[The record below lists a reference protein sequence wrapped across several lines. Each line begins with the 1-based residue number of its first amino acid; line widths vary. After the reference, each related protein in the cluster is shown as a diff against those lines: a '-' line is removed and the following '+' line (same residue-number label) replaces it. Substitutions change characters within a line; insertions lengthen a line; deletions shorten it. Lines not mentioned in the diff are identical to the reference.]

1 MSSYTIFIISPFHRL
16 VSIYQYSWKIVEL
29 KERFLQTAGECFSR
43 ILATIDPWYNE
54 FIGHPIICFESVAKF
69 INLSPDNS
77 LHFNTHMKTYII
89 SGGGS
94 GIGRAIAQ
102 KLSAEYTVILCGRSL
117 NNLEESLSSLENPSR
132 HKILKMDIRSLQSI
146 QDAVR
151 KFPCLSLDG
160 IIANAGIGGA
170 NFFGPDDRWNDIVE
184 TNLSGTYY
192 FVNSFL
198 PLLRKSSSEFKHIT
212 IVSSILARLGVSK
225 YSAYCAS
232 KAGLLGLMRSWAME
246 MAPEKILVNA
256 ICPGWVNTK
265 MAQDGLEE
273 IAQGLDITKDQ
284 FYQIAMQSVPLG
296 KMSEPEEVAG
306 LISYLL
312 QQKSMTGQTLD
323 INNGAIMNS

>member
-1 MSSYTIFIISPFHRL
+1 
-16 VSIYQYSWKIVEL
+16 
-29 KERFLQTAGECFSR
+29 
-43 ILATIDPWYNE
+43 
-54 FIGHPIICFESVAKF
+54 
-69 INLSPDNS
+69 
-77 LHFNTHMKTYII
+77 MKTFII

-102 KLSAEYTVILCGRSL
+102 KLSRDHTVILCGRNL
-117 NNLEESLSSLENPSR
+117 KNLEESMSLLENPSR
-132 HKILKMDIRSLQSI
+132 HRILTMDIRSLPSVQYAA
-146 QDAVR
+146 Q
-151 KFPCLSLDG
+151 KFPFPSLDG

-170 NFFGPDDRWNDIVE
+170 NFFGPEDRWQDIVE

-212 IVSSILARLGVSK
+212 IISSILARLGVSK

-232 KAGLLGLMRSWAME
+232 KAGLLGLMRSWATE

-256 ICPGWVNTK
+256 ICPGWVNTD
-265 MAQDGLEE
+265 MAQHGLEE
-273 IAQGLDITKDQ
+273 IAQGLNITKEQ
-284 FYQIAMQSVPLG
+284 FYQMAMQSVPLT
-296 KMSEPEEVAG
+296 KMSEPEEIAE
-306 LISYLL
+306 LTAYLL